1 MWKRLFGRRQKK
13 QPDIIIVSGLPRS
26 GTSMMMRML
35 EAGGI
40 EIVTDHIRKA
50 DEDNPQ
56 GYYELEKVKEIK
68 QDFTF
73 LNETYGKVFKMIS
86 ILLYELPLDK
96 SYKIIF
102 MKRNMTEILNS
113 QKIMLQRNAKD
124 RSENNDDVSMGNMFE
139 KHINDMTAWLAQQP
153 NTEVIYINYNDVIT
167 APLASAQVV
176 EQFLNR
182 RLNVDKMAAVVD
194 PTLYRNRVS
203 SP

>member
-56 GYYELEKVKEIK
+56 GYYELEKVKKIK
-68 QDFTF
+68 QDYTF

-86 ILLYELPLDK
+86 MLLYDLPLDK

-124 RSENNDDVSMGNMFE
+124 RSENNDDTSMGNLFE
-139 KHINDMTAWLAQQP
+139 KHINDITAWLAQQP

-167 APLASAQVV
+167 APLASAQAV
-176 EQFLNR
+176 EQFLDR

-194 PTLYRNRVS
+194 HTLYRNRVS